1 MKTENHVNCSV
12 LLKEEEEGRRR
23 KKKEERRRKKKKK
36 KEKKKK
42 KKKKKKKG
50 AGPTY
55 SALQRNGVSPTSLG
69 PRDRRAITEA
79 DNNYAASTHMTSPS
93 HSRLQNYRS

>member
-23 KKKEERRRKKKKK
+23 KKKEERRR
-36 KEKKKK
+36 KK